1 MFGVGPQEIIVIVVL
16 LLVLFG
22 PVKAASAARD
32 LGRFA
37 NEARGQLEE
46 FKSELTL
53 SGEDQEKD
61 RRPRETGA
69 RGRGGDTPA
78 GATGPERGGAPG
90 GEGARSSGPAP
101 RRPTERSHA
110 NPGE

>member
-53 SGEDQEKD
+53 SGEDQDED
-61 RRPRETGA
+61 RRRRETGA
-69 RGRGGDTPA
+69 HGREGDAPA
-78 GATGPERGGAPG
+78 GGTGSERGGAPG
-90 GEGARSSGPAP
+90 GEGARAAGTAP
-101 RRPTERSHA
+101 ETPD
-110 NPGE
+110 